1 MGGDMHGT
9 HDHRLVAAQPKPA
22 PPRGAHTRHCG
33 SQPGTAVLSQ
43 YLDLLQSTCGLAC
56 GFKYIYKCAFTSSY
70 ELTAIL
76 VADIFAFF

>member
-33 SQPGTAVLSQ
+33 SQPGKAVLSQ
-43 YLDLLQSTCGLAC
+43 YLDLLQSTC
-56 GFKYIYKCAFTSSY
+56 
-70 ELTAIL
+70 EL
-76 VADIFAFF
+76 VSGFAFINLLLRVLTS

>member
-43 YLDLLQSTCGLAC
+43 YLDLLQSTCELVCGLNI
-56 GFKYIYKCAFTSSY
+56 YIIAFTSSY

-76 VADIFAFF
+76 VANIFVFF